1 MEKLAKEKEV
11 VGIYISGHPLD
22 DYRFEMK
29 YFCNSK
35 LEYLKSLGSY
45 VGKTLTFAGIVTNVQ
60 YKTAKNGKDWAM
72 FTLEGYDESH
82 EFRIF
87 DEEYLKF
94 RHFLVNNQFVYF
106 KVLVKD
112 GWVNRETGKKSD
124 PRITFA
130 DVKQL
135 QDVLPQFAKKLSL
148 HLEINDL
155 QQNFL
160 SQLNEVFS
168 ANKGDNTVTFEV
180 VELEKVQK
188 AIEPLPKVVLEEDAT
203 ADTETLEDLEVEI
216 PVIEEQIQVA
226 TRISMPSR
234 KLKVKIS
241 NELLIELEKMNIK
254 FSLN

>member
-1 MEKLAKEKEV
+1 
-11 VGIYISGHPLD
+11 
-22 DYRFEMK
+22 
-29 YFCNSK
+29 
-35 LEYLKSLGSY
+35 
-45 VGKTLTFAGIVTNVQ
+45 
-60 YKTAKNGKDWAM
+60 M

-106 KVLVKD
+106 KVTVKD

-148 HLEINDL
+148 HLDINDL
-155 QQNFL
+155 HQNL
-160 SQLNEVFS
+160 IQQLNELFS
-168 ANKGDNTVTFEV
+168 ANKGDNTVTFEI

-188 AIEPLPKVVLEEDAT
+188 TIEPLPKVVLEEDSIAE
-203 ADTETLEDLEVEI
+203 TEILDEVEIEI

-234 KLKVKIS
+234 KLKVRIS
-241 NELLIELEKMNIK
+241 NELLIELEKRKIK